1 MSGFSQQTG
10 SVLRQAEC
18 NPGHVTLGNSYNL
31 SMSLAFSKANEML
44 RAPQKVVL
52 TIKMYEVFE
61 MDPDACQALYN
72 KL

>member
-1 MSGFSQQTG
+1 M
-10 SVLRQAEC
+10 LKQAEC
-18 NPGHVTLGNSYNL
+18 NPGCMTLGNSYNL
-31 SMSLAFSKANEML
+31 SMSLAISKAIGML
-44 RAPQKVVL
+44 RTPQKLVL

>member
-10 SVLRQAEC
+10 SAFSVWLWVWLC
-18 NPGHVTLGNSYNL
+18 MTLGNSYNL
-31 SMSLAFSKANEML
+31 SMSLAIAKAIGML
-44 RAPQKVVL
+44 RTPQKVVL
-52 TIKMYEVFE
+52 IITMYEVFE